1 MKALGRDTLKIRKFK
16 KGNGCNLPFPFGEE
30 KMKKLS
36 KGKRMKP
43 GIFIGKYFHLKT
55 ASISFPVIN

>member
-1 MKALGRDTLKIRKFK
+1 VKALGRDTIKIRKFK
-16 KGNGCNLPFPFGEE
+16 KGNGCDSPFPFGGE

-43 GIFIGKYFHLKT
+43 GILLGNI
-55 ASISFPVIN
+55 SI

>member
-16 KGNGCNLPFPFGEE
+16 KGNGCNLPFPFGGE

-43 GIFIGKYFHLKT
+43 GILLGNI
-55 ASISFPVIN
+55 SI